1 MSGFLGGK
9 SYASRKTKIG
19 NLQNGNHHQ
28 PVSVSVSNVHRTSNS
43 NLRNTRAASNGSNS
57 NGNGNGLSAAKLS
70 SRGMVSADSGGG
82 EVQLHRP
89 PQQKRQIRNQSQ
101 PVVLQKP
108 QQQTQQQTQQ
118 THQSLQENQQNAVI
132 SMDEGEFEFD
142 F

>member
-19 NLQNGNHHQ
+19 KLQNHHQ
-28 PVSVSVSNVHRTSNS
+28 PVSVSNAHRTSNS
-43 NLRNTRAASNGSNS
+43 NLRNSRAASNGINNNSNS
-57 NGNGNGLSAAKLS
+57 NGLSAPKLS

-101 PVVLQKP
+101 SVTAQRP
-108 QQQTQQQTQQ
+108 QQQQTQQ
-118 THQSLQENQQNAVI
+118 TNQSLQENQQNAVI
-132 SMDEGEFEFD
+132 SMDEGEFELIFESNR
-142 F
+142 

>member
-43 NLRNTRAASNGSNS
+43 NLRNARAAS

-101 PVVLQKP
+101 PDALQKP
-108 QQQTQQQTQQ
+108 QQQTQQQTQV
-118 THQSLQENQQNAVI
+118 HYLE
-132 SMDEGEFEFD
+132 
-142 F
+142 

>member
-28 PVSVSVSNVHRTSNS
+28 PVSVSVSVSNVHRTSNS
-43 NLRNTRAASNGSNS
+43 NLRNARAAS

-101 PVVLQKP
+101 PVALQKP

-118 THQSLQENQQNAVI
+118 TNQSLQENQHNAVI
-132 SMDEGEFEFD
+132 SMDEGEFEFH